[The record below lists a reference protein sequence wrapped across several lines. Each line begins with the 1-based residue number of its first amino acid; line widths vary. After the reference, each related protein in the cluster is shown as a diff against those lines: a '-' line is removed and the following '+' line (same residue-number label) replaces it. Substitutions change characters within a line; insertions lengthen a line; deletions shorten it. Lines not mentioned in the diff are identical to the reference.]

1 MLQWCCSCVTRVMGC
16 RLLLKR
22 IEALEAKLQHAS
34 STSAAAAAAAA
45 AADVAPAVGTDAA
58 AVVKSFGRA
67 LFDKM
72 KGVRVRACVCV
83 FDACMVVIN

>member
-1 MLQWCCSCVTRVMGC
+1 MGC

-22 IEALEAKLQHAS
+22 IEALEAKLQQAS
-34 STSAAAAAAAA
+34 STSAGGGAAAAA

-58 AVVKSFGRA
+58 AAVKSFGRA

-72 KGVRVRACVCV
+72 KGVRVRVRACVCV
-83 FDACMVVIN
+83 FDACMVVVN

>member
-1 MLQWCCSCVTRVMGC
+1 MTRVMGC

-22 IEALEAKLQHAS
+22 IEALEARLQQAS
-34 STSAAAAAAAA
+34 STSVGAAAAAA

-58 AVVKSFGRA
+58 AAVKSFGRA

-72 KGVRVRACVCV
+72 KGVRVRVRACVCV
-83 FDACMVVIN
+83 FDACMVVVN